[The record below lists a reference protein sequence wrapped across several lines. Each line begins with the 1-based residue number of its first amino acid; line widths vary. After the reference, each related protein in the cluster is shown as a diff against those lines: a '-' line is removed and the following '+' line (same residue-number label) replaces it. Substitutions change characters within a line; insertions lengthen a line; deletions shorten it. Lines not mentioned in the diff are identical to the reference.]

1 MNILILSLAYAPFSG
16 VGAARM
22 TSLSQYL
29 TKQGHEVTVVCYDGK
44 VFNEQELLRPI
55 PQKVRRVVVD
65 RLNSKIKNINY
76 LKKRVLETV
85 ENGKFNICISSVGP
99 YETMFFIH
107 ELWRKYRLPY
117 VIDYRDPWLYEK
129 SAQVE
134 KGIIGLKVKV
144 RNFLCQFVEKRAIKY
159 AAKIVEVTDYCK
171 RDLIQRYHISDNR
184 CQVIYNGY
192 EKTLFHKK
200 NPRKDC
206 LTFGIAGK
214 ISYNVS
220 AMKLF
225 LQTCREL
232 TGCSYPIRI
241 KHIGKKEGD
250 LQEEFPET
258 YRECGAKGYQETME
272 ILSGMNILLI
282 VYSHLSGLGTK
293 IFDYIALNKP
303 ILYIGTAPSELS
315 EMVRGFEN
323 GYVCSTKEEMTGV
336 LKDFLGNCPNK
347 LTEKNLTEYSREQ
360 QNEKYVD
367 LLEKL
372 RQNEENIN

>member
-29 TKQGHEVTVVCYDGK
+29 TEQGHKVTVVCYDSK

-55 PQKVRRVVVD
+55 PEKVKRVVVD
-65 RLNSKIKNINY
+65 RLNNRIKNINY
-76 LKKRVLETV
+76 LKNRVLKTV

-129 SAQVE
+129 STLAE
-134 KGIIGLKVKV
+134 KGIIGLKVKM
-144 RNFLCQFVEKRAIKY
+144 RDFLCQFVERRAIKY

-171 RDLIQRYHISDNR
+171 RDLIQRYHLSDDK

-192 EKTLFHKK
+192 EKTLFHEKY
-200 NPRKDC
+200 PRKDY
-206 LTFGIAGK
+206 LTLGIAGK

-225 LQTCREL
+225 LQTCGEFTDCTR
-232 TGCSYPIRI
+232 PIRV

-258 YRECGAKGYQETME
+258 YRECGVKGYQETME
-272 ILSGMNILLI
+272 TLSGMNILLI

-303 ILYIGTAPSELS
+303 IIYIGTAPSELS

-323 GYVCSTKEEMTGV
+323 GYVCGTKEEMTKV
-336 LKDFLGNCPNK
+336 LKGLLDNCPKK
-347 LTEKNLTEYSREQ
+347 LTEENLTEYSREY
-360 QNEKYVD
+360 QNAKYVE

-372 RQNEENIN
+372 RRK